1 MSPPV
6 RGNEDVVERTTRGRL
21 GAAATV
27 LVAWTIILAVVL
39 GVGWLITHALA
50 SSVDPWDND
59 IARWFA
65 DERTPELDR
74 AADVGTFLGETPVG
88 MGVAAVVAA
97 VVSLVKRSIR
107 PAAFFALLVAGI
119 GGFYWVTT
127 TLITRQRPPV
137 RILDPGLVPDHS
149 YPSGHVATAIAV
161 YCGTALLCWWLA
173 PRTRPWVWVLVLVPV
188 FVALSR
194 LYQGAHHV
202 TDVLTSL
209 CYTTAWLA
217 VVAGVLG
224 LRSSAGSR
232 SAGSRSAVVGAPGDG
247 AAEQDDP
254 DRHEHDGQAPG
265 EHRHDPSGSVGRL

>member
-1 MSPPV
+1 M
-6 RGNEDVVERTTRGRL
+6 ERTTRGRL

-59 IARWFA
+59 TSRWFA
-65 DERTPELDR
+65 GERTGDLNEV
-74 AADVGTFLGETPVG
+74 ADVGTFLGETPVG
-88 MGVAAVVAA
+88 MAVAAVVAA
-97 VVSLVKRSIR
+97 AASLWQRSVR
-107 PAAFFALLVAGI
+107 PAAYFALLVAGI

-127 TLITRQRPPV
+127 TLISRQRPPV

-149 YPSGHVATAIAV
+149 FPSGHVATAIAV
-161 YCGTALLCWWLA
+161 YGGTALLCWWLA

-188 FVALSR
+188 FVALAR

-202 TDVLTSL
+202 TDVLTSV

-217 VVAGVLG
+217 VVATTL
-224 LRSSAGSR
+224 LRRAPAAAQGSSAQGSSAGS
-232 SAGSRSAVVGAPGDG
+232 ASRAVTTG
-247 AAEQDDP
+247 
-254 DRHEHDGQAPG
+254 
-265 EHRHDPSGSVGRL
+265 

>member
-1 MSPPV
+1 
-6 RGNEDVVERTTRGRL
+6 
-21 GAAATV
+21 
-27 LVAWTIILAVVL
+27 
-39 GVGWLITHALA
+39 
-50 SSVDPWDND
+50 
-59 IARWFA
+59 
-65 DERTPELDR
+65 
-74 AADVGTFLGETPVG
+74 

-149 YPSGHVATAIAV
+149 YPRATSPPPSPCTA
-161 YCGTALLCWWLA
+161 GTALLCWWLA
-173 PRTRPWVWVLVLVPV
+173 PRTRPWVGAGAGAGL
-188 FVALSR
+188 VALSR

-209 CYTTAWLA
+209 CYTTAWLSSPA
-217 VVAGVLG
+217 SWACAPRPAP
-224 LRSSAGSR
+224 LR
-232 SAGSRSAVVGAPGDG
+232 GSRSAVVGAPGDG

-254 DRHEHDGQAPG
+254 TAMSTTARHPASTGTTHPAPWVVSS
-265 EHRHDPSGSVGRL
+265 EM